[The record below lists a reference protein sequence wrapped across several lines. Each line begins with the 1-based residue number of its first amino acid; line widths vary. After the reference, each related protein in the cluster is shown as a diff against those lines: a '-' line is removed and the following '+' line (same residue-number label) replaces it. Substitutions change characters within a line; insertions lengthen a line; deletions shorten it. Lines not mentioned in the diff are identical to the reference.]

1 MTYQKFQKNKTGL
14 KEVRGIKLSER
25 QEFIIEIVREN
36 EPITS
41 EAIAKRLK
49 LTRATLRPDLS
60 ILTMSGILDA
70 RPKVGYFYSG
80 KSDINIFRDKIE
92 SIKVGEIKSLPTI
105 IDESTSVYDAIVT
118 LFIDDVGSIFVTSN
132 GFFAGII
139 SRKDL
144 LKSAIGG
151 IDIEKVPV
159 AIIMSRMP
167 NIVFLEEKESVLQAA
182 IKIIDHEVDSLPIVE
197 KEKDDSGDYKLKV
210 TGKISKTN
218 ITKLFVDLGME
229 N

>member
-1 MTYQKFQKNKTGL
+1 M
-14 KEVRGIKLSER
+14 RGIKLSER